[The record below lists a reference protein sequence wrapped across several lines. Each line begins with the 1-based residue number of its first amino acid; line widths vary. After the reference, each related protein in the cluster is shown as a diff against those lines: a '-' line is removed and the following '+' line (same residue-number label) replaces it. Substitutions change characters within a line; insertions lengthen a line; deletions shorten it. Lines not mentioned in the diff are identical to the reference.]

1 MKRKRVIAIIITGL
15 VLFGLGVASGMFYV
29 STASAAGYAEGSR
42 TFTLPVS
49 SQQLTLTIQPLTPSA
64 QVLAALPQAE
74 SKTRATAQ
82 RLTGTEGLD
91 SLAQDIS
98 AFYRIPCEVAAPLT
112 IPDDCFNFERQQYDT
127 KLLLGWLAKQAS
139 PASFRTA
146 GVLDADVFTEGYNY
160 LFGQAR
166 LGGSVCV
173 VSTARMGQYVLLRQP
188 EDRWQSIVRH
198 ELGHTLGLRHVSDQR
213 SVMKFANSLAEHD
226 VQGTQL
232 TSYDW
237 AQLKKLHPIDW
248 KE

>member
-1 MKRKRVIAIIITGL
+1 MKRKRIVLAIIAGA
-15 VLFGLGVASGMFYV
+15 VLFCLGGATGIFYV
-29 STASAAGYAEGSR
+29 SAANAAGYAEGSR
-42 TFTLPVS
+42 TYALPVS
-49 SQQLTLTIQPLTPSA
+49 SQQLTMAIQPLTPSA
-64 QVLAALPQAE
+64 KVRAALPQAE
-74 SKTRATAQ
+74 SEARNTAQ
-82 RLTGTEGLD
+82 HLTGADELD
-91 SLAQDIS
+91 ALAQDIS
-98 AFYRIPCEVAAPLT
+98 VFYRIQCVVRAPLD
-112 IPDDCFNFERQQYDT
+112 IPDACFNFERQQYDT
-127 KLLLGWLAKQAS
+127 AALLNWLAGQTS

-146 GVLDADVFTEGYNY
+146 GVLDIDVYTEGYNY

-166 LGGSVCV
+166 LGGSICV

-248 KE
+248 RE